1 MKASALLPGST
12 YFRLTFSDPDLT
24 MPGVEPVVY
33 LSEVTDDDGTHGF
46 VFQDTVSYVRLGSG
60 LEGEEQAE
68 EIGLYFVPDE
78 DLGSISDLAEVV
90 AEVTAAGQRAASL
103 GYPQLRILR
112 DGWTSP
118 G

>member
-1 MKASALLPGST
+1 MKASALTPGST
-12 YFRLTFSDPDLT
+12 YFRITFSDPELT

-46 VFQDTVSYVRLGSG
+46 VFQDTVSYVRFGSG

-90 AEVTAAGQRAASL
+90 AEVTAAGQRADSL
-103 GYPQLRILR
+103 GHPKLRVIR
-112 DGWTSP
+112 DGWRRP
-118 G
+118 D

>member
-1 MKASALLPGST
+1 MKASALTPGST
-12 YFRLTFSDPDLT
+12 YFRITFSDPELT

-46 VFQDTVSYVRLGSG
+46 VFQDTVSYVRFGSG

-90 AEVTAAGQRAASL
+90 AEVTAAGQRADSL
-103 GYPQLRILR
+103 GHPRLRVNR
-112 DGWTSP
+112 DGWTRP
-118 G
+118 D